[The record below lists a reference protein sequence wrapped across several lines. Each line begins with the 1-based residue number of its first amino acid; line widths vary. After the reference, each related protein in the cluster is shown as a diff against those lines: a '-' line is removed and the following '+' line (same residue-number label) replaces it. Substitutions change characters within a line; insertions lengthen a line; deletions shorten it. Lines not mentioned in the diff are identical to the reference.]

1 VNDLQVFSYEGNE
14 VRTIQQDGETWWIAK
29 DVCDVFGETNR
40 NRAMQGLADDEKGYT
55 QMTTPGG
62 VQNLAIINESGLYS
76 LLFAM
81 QPQKARGMSD
91 EYVQNRIEQLRA
103 FRRWVTHEVL
113 PSIRKHG
120 AYLTPAKL
128 EEMLND
134 PDAWIKMLTTLK
146 EEREAHALTAQR
158 LEEKTL
164 QLDESKEWFTV
175 KRVASINRRPWQ
187 SFDWRR
193 LKNTSAYLGYP
204 VQKVFDAN
212 YGEVNAYHIDVWK
225 HEYAGMNFECKEVG
239 A

>member
-1 VNDLQVFSYEGNE
+1 
-14 VRTIQQDGETWWIAK
+14 
-29 DVCDVFGETNR
+29 VFGETNR
-40 NRAMQGLADDEKGYT
+40 NRAMQTLPDDERGYT

-62 VQNLAIINESGLYS
+62 LQNVAIINESGLYS

-146 EEREAHALTAQR
+146 EERAAHALTAQR
-158 LEEKTL
+158 LEEKAL

-193 LKNTSAYLGYP
+193 LKSTSAYLGYS
-204 VQKVFDAN
+204 VHKVFDAN

-225 HEYAGMNFECKEVG
+225 QKYANMIFESKEVG